1 MKVLA
6 PLLVAALALPG
17 VARAAVDAPIAGTRS
32 FAMGG
37 AARAVPTSND
47 VLFVN
52 PAGMAAVKRYGVEL
66 QYGYTSHDDVN
77 RLSLS
82 AVDSKNGPVA
92 GGLAF
97 SHVGGGVFTGGLNQ
111 FYLGAGY
118 AISDSLAFG
127 ATLHYI
133 RGGYDIFGTQP
144 GDVSLYTGDVGVMV
158 TLVEG
163 LTLGFAYNNVVS
175 GDQPLLAPP
184 ILGGGVAFSTGAFTI
199 TGDMAMTV
207 GTDQERQWGTSYHA
221 GVEYFIADVVPVRLG
236 YTRERILVTTQTDLG
251 ATRNAF
257 PYESYLS
264 GGLGYAMQSGS
275 LELSYRHRLEKADDW
290 GVVGALKFFL

>member
-6 PLLVAALALPG
+6 PVLAAALALLPG
-17 VARAAVDAPIAGTRS
+17 VARAAASAPIAGVRS

-52 PAGMAAVKRYGVEL
+52 PAGMAGVKRYGIEL
-66 QYGYTSHDDVN
+66 QYGYTSHDDLN
-77 RLSLS
+77 RLSFS
-82 AVDSKNGPVA
+82 AVDSKSGPVA

-111 FYLGAGY
+111 FYLGAAY

-127 ATLHYI
+127 TSLHYI
-133 RGGYDIFGTQP
+133 RGGYDIFGASP
-144 GDVSLYTGDVGVMV
+144 EDVSLYTGDVGLMV

-175 GDQPLLAPP
+175 GDQPFLAPP
-184 ILGGGVAFSTGAFTI
+184 TLGGGVAFSTGAFTI
-199 TGDMAMTV
+199 TGDVAATV
-207 GTDQERQWGTSYHA
+207 GTTLQRQLGTSYHA
-221 GVEYFIADVVPVRLG
+221 GVEYFIADLVPVRLG
-236 YTRERILVTTQTDLG
+236 YTRERVPVD
-251 ATRNAF
+251 RAF

-264 GGLGYAMQSGS
+264 GGLGYAMQTGS
-275 LELSYRHRLEKADDW
+275 IELSYRHRLEKTDDW
-290 GVVGALKFFL
+290 GIVGALKFFL